1 MVFGNEL
8 VNFRDM
14 PLIAAT
20 AIVVAMY
27 LKQNPTHETNSRI
40 IHQMEDDLIGTED
53 HMTAKEI
60 KKILRKEKV
69 LVKRI
74 LTPKEIEAQKFYSQI
89 LNNSRDSETM
99 CICQDLKCNNRWYKK
114 DRRATYC
121 NECEKNQETKSR
133 TCRTSTC
140 WTSCIIS

>member
-1 MVFGNEL
+1 
-8 VNFRDM
+8 M

-60 KKILRKEKV
+60 KKILKKEKV
-69 LVKRI
+69 LVRRI

-99 CICQDLKCNNRWYKK
+99 CICQNLKCNTKWYKK

>member
-1 MVFGNEL
+1 
-8 VNFRDM
+8 M

-60 KKILRKEKV
+60 KKILKIEKV
-69 LVKRI
+69 LVRRI

-99 CICQDLKCNNRWYKK
+99 CICQNLKCNNRWYKK